1 MTQSLSDELVETALA
16 KGGAAAM
23 PEMLTSNQKVW
34 RRFRRHK
41 LAIVGGIILA
51 IFYVLALFA
60 DFVAPYGETSIS
72 RHQAYCPPTKVYMR
86 TMDGSFTAPYVFAM
100 RQVFNPADKIFRFKE
115 DRSQRL
121 PLQWFVH
128 GEPYKLLDVIPTD
141 IHLFGVETSARVYLL
156 GSDIQGRDIFSRLL
170 FGARIS
176 MTVGI
181 VAIAFSYPIGMLIGG
196 IAGYYGGMI
205 DNVLMRVVEAVMS
218 FPTFFLLLALAASL
232 PSSLSSVQRYLL
244 ITVILSFVSWAGQA
258 RIIRG
263 MVLSLRQQEYVEAAR
278 PPGASDLSIIVRHI
292 LPQTSSWV
300 IISASLAIPLYTLT
314 EAGLSFLGLGI
325 QDPQAS
331 WGNMLQE
338 AREPSALLLHPWLL
352 SSGVALVI
360 AVIAYNLFG
369 DGLRDAF
376 DTKKKV

>member
-1 MTQSLSDELVETALA
+1 MTQSLSEELVETALA
-16 KGGAAAM
+16 RGGTAM
-23 PEMLTSNQKVW
+23 LPDMVSSNQKIW

-51 IFYVLALFA
+51 VFYLCALFA
-60 DFVAPYGETSIS
+60 NFVAPYGETSIS
-72 RHQAYCPPTKVYMR
+72 RNQAYCPPTKVYLR
-86 TMDGSFTAPYVFAM
+86 TVDGAFTAPYVFNTV
-100 RQVFNPADKIFRFKE
+100 QKFNPVDKIFTFKE
-115 DRSQRL
+115 DRSQRY
-121 PLQWFVH
+121 PLRWFVR
-128 GEPYKLLDVIPTD
+128 GEAYHLLGLIPTD
-141 IHLFGVETSARVYLL
+141 IHLFGADAPVRIYLL

-181 VAIAFSYPIGMLIGG
+181 VAIAFSYPIGLLIGG
-196 IAGYYGGMI
+196 ISGYYGGMI
-205 DNVLMRVVEAVMS
+205 DNVLMRIVEAVMS

-232 PSSLSSVQRYLL
+232 PSSLSSVERYLL

-263 MVLSLRQQEYVEAAR
+263 MVLSLKQQEYVEASRAA
-278 PPGASDLSIIVRHI
+278 GATDLAIIVKHI

-360 AVIAYNLFG
+360 AVIAFNLFG

>member
-1 MTQSLSDELVETALA
+1 MV
-16 KGGAAAM
+16 
-23 PEMLTSNQKVW
+23 TSRQKIW
-34 RRFRRHK
+34 RRFRRHR
-41 LAIVGGIILA
+41 LALIGGVILA
-51 IFYVLALFA
+51 VFYFMALFA
-60 DFVAPYGETSIS
+60 NFFSPYGEATDH
-72 RHQAYCPPTKVYMR
+72 RKRAYAPPTKVYFA
-86 TMDGSFTAPYVFAM
+86 TKAGPSAPYMFEVTESFDAEK
-100 RQVFNPADKIFRFKE
+100 KIFSFKE
-115 DRSQRL
+115 DRTQPY
-121 PLQWFVH
+121 PLQFFVH
-128 GEPYKLLDVIPTD
+128 GEPYHLLGLIPTD
-141 IHLFGVETSARVYLL
+141 IHLVGVAAPARLYLL
-156 GSDIQGRDIFSRLL
+156 GADIQGRDIFSRLL

-181 VAIAFSYPIGMLIGG
+181 VAILFSYPIGMMIGG
-196 IAGYYGGMI
+196 TAGYYGGTI
-205 DNVLMRVVEAVMS
+205 DNILMRIVEAVMA

-232 PSSLSSVQRYLL
+232 PPSLSSIERYLL

-263 MVLSLRQQEYVEAAR
+263 MVLSIRQQEYVEAAKAA
-278 PPGASDLSIIVRHI
+278 GATDLSIIVKHI
-292 LPQTSSWV
+292 LPQTASWI

>member
-16 KGGAAAM
+16 KGGADAL
-23 PEMLTSNQKVW
+23 PEMLTSNQKIW

-41 LAIVGGIILA
+41 LAIIGGIILA
-51 IFYVLALFA
+51 VFYLLALFA

-72 RHQAYCPPTKVYMR
+72 RDQAYCPPTRIYQR
-86 TMDGSFTAPYVFAM
+86 TVDGEFVAPYVFDV
-100 RQVFNPADKIFRFKE
+100 RQKFNPVDKIFTFKE
-115 DRSQRL
+115 DRTKRY
-121 PLQWFVH
+121 PIRWFVH
-128 GEPYKLLDVIPTD
+128 GEPYKLLGLIPTD
-141 IHLFGVETSARVYLL
+141 RHLFGTDGPGRIYLL
-156 GSDIQGRDIFSRLL
+156 GSDIQGRDIFGRLL

-196 IAGYYGGMI
+196 IAGYFGGMI
-205 DNVLMRVVEAVMS
+205 DNVLMRLVEAVMS

-232 PSSLSSVQRYLL
+232 PSSLTSVQRYLL

-278 PPGASDLSIIVRHI
+278 AAGASDLAIIVRHI

-300 IISASLAIPLYTLT
+300 IVSASLAIPLYTLT

-360 AVIAYNLFG
+360 AVIAFNLFG